1 MNHKYKFKVEGVG
14 INPHY
19 ESRDFY
25 IVTYLLETMA
35 NTYTSYRMAA
45 FHLQEEDK
53 SWIVTNIF
61 VEYMAEPLQWTDEV
75 EVSVGFRNTKG
86 LRVLCDLE
94 MTCKGEKV
102 AQATMQWT
110 VIDEIKRRP
119 VAYTAVEEK
128 IALSEN
134 LPYEGF
140 IFPKMVAIDA
150 PIALEQKVT
159 YSTIDFNHHLNAY
172 QYFRFAY
179 DAMPADFIDGHY
191 PVKFQAKFEHEI
203 MLGETAKMAHN
214 IDNLH
219 SDHVIIKSN
228 AEGDSTSFRLSVDWA
243 ERKQRKINL

>member
-1 MNHKYKFKVEGVG
+1 MNHKYKFKVESVG

-19 ESRDFY
+19 ESGDFY
-25 IVTYLLETMA
+25 IVNYLLATMA
-35 NTYTSYRMAA
+35 NTYTSYRLAA

-53 SWIVTNIF
+53 SWIVSNIF
-61 VEYMAEPLQWTDEV
+61 VEYFAKPLQWTNEI

-94 MTCKGEKV
+94 MTRKGEKI

-119 VAYTAVEEK
+119 VAYPAVEEK

-134 LPYEGF
+134 LPYDGF
-140 IFPKMVAIDA
+140 NFPKML
-150 PIALEQKVT
+150 PIEALIAAEQKVT

-179 DAMPADFIDGHY
+179 DAMPAEFIDNHY
-191 PVKFQAKFEHEI
+191 PVKFQAKFEREI

-214 IDNLH
+214 IDDLH
-219 SDHVIIKSN
+219 SEHIIIKSN
-228 AEGDSTSFRLSVDWA
+228 DEGESASFRLSVDWA
-243 ERKQRKINL
+243 KRGDEKIAL